1 MNTEEKNL
9 KKEKLKKVL
18 SLIKLGLL
26 ILIIIVIPFYIY
38 FVHPELLS
46 RVSSIDKVR
55 QLFSDYGNSAV
66 FLYILAQVTQIVICI
81 IPGQWLQI
89 GAGIAWG
96 FWIGYLLS
104 FLGAL
109 IGSIITYYLADWLGR
124 DAMHVFFGE
133 EQVEHYT
140 ELFNSKKALIIV
152 FLVYLIPG
160 LPKDLCSYVAGISKM
175 KAKPFIIISLIGRTP
190 GMMGSLLFGQQLGEG
205 GYIGAV
211 IICIIAILLFALGII
226 FHKKIIKWSDKIYEK
241 LMKT

>member
-9 KKEKLKKVL
+9 KREKLKKVL

-104 FLGAL
+104 FLGAK
-109 IGSIITYYLADWLGR
+109 I
-124 DAMHVFFGE
+124 
-133 EQVEHYT
+133 
-140 ELFNSKKALIIV
+140 
-152 FLVYLIPG
+152 
-160 LPKDLCSYVAGISKM
+160 C
-175 KAKPFIIISLIGRTP
+175 
-190 GMMGSLLFGQQLGEG
+190 
-205 GYIGAV
+205 GY
-211 IICIIAILLFALGII
+211 F
-226 FHKKIIKWSDKIYEK
+226 
-241 LMKT
+241 